1 MKVSTVIPTYNRR
14 TQVLGAIASV
24 LRQTVPVDE
33 IIVVDDGSTDG
44 TPECIRDRFGSSVKV
59 VQQKN
64 AGAAAARNRGIRE
77 AQGEWIAF
85 LDSDDVWLPTKIE
98 RQTDILARFGDQ
110 VGLCFTDC
118 VFTGDPA
125 LTLSVFGVTG
135 FTGQP
140 ATGLLEEPA
149 RHIVAR
155 RDPLWLQSVMARR
168 SLLMEIDG
176 FDETLLLGE
185 DTDLFLRLSF
195 KAKFCYV
202 GEALVQVD
210 RTPSRSVGICNV
222 YATREDRLLS
232 SLEQLFSKFLAMPEM
247 AGTEHEQP
255 LRELLRDAYYNS
267 VECKLHQLRIVPALR
282 EMGRLREVGDG
293 YSSIL
298 ANLMLR
304 KMKKLRRKMRA
315 PNLRGAGKAGESG
328 MEAV

>member
-1 MKVSTVIPTYNRR
+1 LKVSTVIPTYNRR
-14 TQVLGAIASV
+14 AQVLGAIESV
-24 LRQTVPVDE
+24 LRQTVSVDE

-44 TPECIRDRFGSSVKV
+44 TPELVRERFGSRVKV

-64 AGAAAARNRGIRE
+64 AGAAAARNRGIHE
-77 AQGEWIAF
+77 AQGKWIAF
-85 LDSDDVWLPTKIE
+85 LDSDDLWLPTKME
-98 RQTDILARFGDQ
+98 RQMEALARFGDR

-118 VFTGDPA
+118 IFTGDPA

-135 FTGQP
+135 FTGKP
-140 ATGLLEEPA
+140 MTGLLEEPA

-155 RDPLWLQSVMARR
+155 RDPLWLQSVVARR
-168 SLLMEIDG
+168 SLLMEIGG

-195 KAKFCYV
+195 KAEFCYV

-210 RTPSRSVGICNV
+210 RTPARSVGICNV
-222 YATREDRLLS
+222 YASREDRLFS

-267 VECKLHQLRIVPALR
+267 VECKLHQLRIGPALR
-282 EMGRLREVGDG
+282 EMGHLRDAGDG
-293 YSSIL
+293 YASIL

-304 KMKKLRRKMRA
+304 KMKKLRRKIQGA
-315 PNLRGAGKAGESG
+315 KPRGAGKPGESG
-328 MEAV
+328 META